1 MIVKGLQNELKE
13 KPVEEHVYSVLM
25 ESKTGQE
32 SSVGQHLHYKYSLK
46 TAFALADHGYCKKP
60 LFDADIISI
69 EKNKVDTI
77 KFYID
82 KNNGI
87 IQTHG
92 INIKTNNTSCI
103 KQCLSDTV
111 HQNILEIM
119 QPHSAYEGFKDL
131 EVKKSLNEQ
140 ILNGDTT
147 VNIDVSYLVAPKPC
161 GSNYI
166 DVKQN
171 TQEWHDYRK
180 FKITASRLAYLLGLL

>member
-1 MIVKGLQNELKE
+1 M
-13 KPVEEHVYSVLM
+13 
-25 ESKTGQE
+25 
-32 SSVGQHLHYKYSLK
+32 
-46 TAFALADHGYCKKP
+46 
-60 LFDADIISI
+60 FDADVISI
-69 EKNKVDTI
+69 EKNKIDTI

-92 INIKTNNTSCI
+92 TNIKTNNTSCI
-103 KQCLSDTV
+103 KQCHSDTV

-119 QPHSAYEGFKDL
+119 QPHSVYEGFKDL

-147 VNIDVSYLVAPKPC
+147 VNIDISYLVAPKPC

-180 FKITASRLAYLLGLL
+180 FKITASRLAHLLGLLGKSKFNIFWDIVKNGTAAPDISYLKNIK